1 MKRRE
6 RNKGQARAE
15 AVQIRESGRHPFG
28 VLDRYVPLGAGELQ
42 LYRAIREAVPIV
54 DAAIWKL
61 IRLAGGVA
69 VKCGEPA
76 AQAGLERVLR
86 TVPTGRGQRG
96 IQSFLDCYLDSM
108 LTCGRGVGELVLD
121 CQGREIAAL
130 LCAGPEQVEIR
141 EGDSPLDFQ
150 LCARGPGGTC
160 EPLPWQELLL
170 FTALNPEPGS
180 PYGVSLLRSMPF
192 LADIL
197 LKIYRTIGKNWERA
211 GNVRYAVVCRPGGD
225 GMERGSAS
233 ERAGAIAAEWSEA
246 MRDSQSGVVRDFV
259 AVGDVSVKVIGADGP
274 VLDAAVPVR
283 QLLEQLVAKTG
294 LPPFLLGLSWSST
307 ERMSAQQAD
316 LLTSELWA
324 LRRAV
329 EPVLLRIC
337 TLWLRLHGCGCAPEI
352 VWDDISLQDLVE
364 EAQADLYRART
375 EQLRKGT

>member
-1 MKRRE
+1 MFRKKQSVAAAAAQLR
-6 RNKGQARAE
+6 GGMQ
-15 AVQIRESGRHPFG
+15 SPFG
-28 VLDRYVPLGAGELQ
+28 AGLPAVPPGEAQ
-42 LYRAIREAVPIV
+42 LYRAMRQSLPVL
-54 DAAIWKL
+54 DAAIGKL
-61 IRLAGGVA
+61 VRLSGGFTVRSA
-69 VKCGEPA
+69 QQQA
-76 AQAGLERVLR
+76 ALNEFLR
-86 TVPTGRGQRG
+86 TVPCGRGQTG
-96 IQSFLDCYLDSM
+96 IHSFLSAYLDSL
-108 LTCGRGVGELVLD
+108 LTYGRAVGEMLVA
-121 CQGREIAAL
+121 QGELRAVCWGDVNAL
-130 LCAGPEQVEIR
+130 ELR
-141 EGDSPLDFQ
+141 EGKSPLEVV
-150 LCARGPGGTC
+150 LCGCDEDGRMR
-160 EPLPWQELLL
+160 PLPRQELLL

-246 MRDSQSGVVRDFV
+246 MRDSQSGVVRDF
-259 AVGDVSVKVIGADGP
+259 
-274 VLDAAVPVR
+274 VPVR

>member
-1 MKRRE
+1 MFRKKQSVAAAAAQLR
-6 RNKGQARAE
+6 GGMQ
-15 AVQIRESGRHPFG
+15 SPFG
-28 VLDRYVPLGAGELQ
+28 AGLPAVPPGEAQ
-42 LYRAIREAVPIV
+42 LYRAMRQSLPVL
-54 DAAIWKL
+54 DAAIGKL
-61 IRLAGGVA
+61 VRLSGGFTVRSAQQQTALNEFLRA
-69 VKCGEPA
+69 VCWGDVNA
-76 AQAGLERVLR
+76 LEL
-86 TVPTGRGQRG
+86 
-96 IQSFLDCYLDSM
+96 
-108 LTCGRGVGELVLD
+108 
-121 CQGREIAAL
+121 
-130 LCAGPEQVEIR
+130 R
-141 EGDSPLDFQ
+141 EGKSPLEVV
-150 LCARGPGGTC
+150 LCGCDEDGRMR
-160 EPLPWQELLL
+160 PLPRQELLL

>member
-1 MKRRE
+1 MASSEK
-6 RNKGQARAE
+6 AE
-15 AVQIRESGRHPFG
+15 ARSGNAIAQLLKFAGPRRCFAYAGSALAALNG
-28 VLDRYVPLGAGELQ
+28 VLTIVPL
-42 LYRAIREAVPIV
+42 
-54 DAAIWKL
+54 
-61 IRLAGGVA
+61 
-69 VKCGEPA
+69 
-76 AQAGLERVLR
+76 VL
-86 TVPTGRGQRG
+86 VW
-96 IQSFLDCYLDSM
+96 F
-108 LTCGRGVGELVLD
+108 VL
-121 CQGREIAAL
+121 
-130 LCAGPEQVEIR
+130 
-141 EGDSPLDFQ
+141 
-150 LCARGPGGTC
+150 
-160 EPLPWQELLL
+160 
-170 FTALNPEPGS
+170 
-180 PYGVSLLRSMPF
+180 
-192 LADIL
+192 
-197 LKIYRTIGKNWERA
+197 
-211 GNVRYAVVCRPGGD
+211 
-225 GMERGSAS
+225 
-233 ERAGAIAAEWSEA
+233 
-246 MRDSQSGVVRDFV
+246 RDFV

>member
-1 MKRRE
+1 MFRKKQSVAAAAAQLR
-6 RNKGQARAE
+6 GGTQ
-15 AVQIRESGRHPFG
+15 SPFG
-28 VLDRYVPLGAGELQ
+28 AGLPAVPPGEAQ
-42 LYRAIREAVPIV
+42 LYRAMRQSLPVL
-54 DAAIWKL
+54 DAAIGKL
-61 IRLAGGVA
+61 VRLSGGFTVRS
-69 VKCGEPA
+69 
-76 AQAGLERVLR
+76 AQQQTALNEFLR
-86 TVPTGRGQRG
+86 TVPCGRGQTG
-96 IQSFLDCYLDSM
+96 IHSFLSAYLDSL
-108 LTCGRGVGELVLD
+108 LTYGRAVGEMLVA
-121 CQGREIAAL
+121 QGDLRAVCWGDVNAL
-130 LCAGPEQVEIR
+130 ELR
-141 EGDSPLDFQ
+141 EGKSPLEVV
-150 LCARGPGGTC
+150 LCGCDEDGRMR
-160 EPLPWQELLL
+160 PLPRQELLL

-337 TLWLRLHGCGCAPEI
+337 TLWLRLHSCGCAPEI